1 MICTACEGT
10 GESGPFRD
18 GWGPC
23 YLCAVCGGKGR
34 LENDQREEDAKAD
47 SKKGAGCCLVSGPRL
62 ARSRWRA

>member
-47 SKKGAGCCLVSGPRL
+47 SKKGT
-62 ARSRWRA
+62 